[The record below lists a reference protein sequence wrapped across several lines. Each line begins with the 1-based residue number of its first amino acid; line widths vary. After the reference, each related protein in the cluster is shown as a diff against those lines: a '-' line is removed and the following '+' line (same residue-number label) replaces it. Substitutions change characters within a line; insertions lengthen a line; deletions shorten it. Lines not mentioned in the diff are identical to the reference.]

1 MAIVVIRQDN
11 KLDAWIK
18 ALMAKA
24 PDIHIYSYLEEHP
37 KEEITMA
44 CVWKQ
49 PADTLK
55 LYPKLRC
62 IASFGAGV
70 DFIFKDHSVPKHIP
84 ITRVVDPVLASD
96 MSEFVLALILS
107 FFKNLNSY
115 KTDQL
120 EKVWFPQEY
129 KRISDVTV
137 GIMGMGAL
145 GEKLAEDLI
154 KNRFKVI
161 GWATSPK
168 VVPEVEVFAGNSE
181 KDTFLSRSNILVC
194 LLPLTPETTG
204 ILNKILFQELPKQ
217 SYVINVARGG
227 HLVDEDLL
235 EYIDNGH
242 LAGAGLDVFHQEP
255 LPVEHPFWKHP
266 KIHITP
272 HVASVSDIESVIP
285 QLLENYRRLTEKLP
299 LMNIVSREKGY

>member
-11 KLDAWIK
+11 KLDAWKK
-18 ALMAKA
+18 ALIAKA
-24 PDIHIYSYLEEHP
+24 SNTAIYSYLEDHP

-49 PADTLK
+49 PPETLN
-55 LYPKLRC
+55 LYPNLKC

-96 MSEFVLALILS
+96 MSEFVLALILG
-107 FFKNLNSY
+107 FLKNLTTY
-115 KTDQL
+115 RTDQL
-120 EKVWFPQEY
+120 KKVWSPQEY
-129 KRISDVTV
+129 KRISDVNV

-154 KNRFKVI
+154 KNRFRVI
-161 GWATSPK
+161 GWAKSKKIIPGVDLYT
-168 VVPEVEVFAGNSE
+168 GNSQ
-181 KDTFLSRSNILVC
+181 KNTFLSHSNILVC
-194 LLPLTPETTG
+194 LLPLTKETTG
-204 ILNKILFQELPKQ
+204 ILNRKLFRELPKQ

-235 EYIDNGH
+235 EYVNNGH
-242 LAGAGLDVFHQEP
+242 LAGAGLDVFHEEP
-255 LPVEHPFWKHP
+255 LPVEHPFWNHP
-266 KIHITP
+266 KIQITP
-272 HVASVSDIESVIP
+272 HVASVSDIDSVIP
-285 QLLENYRRLTEKLP
+285 QLLENYRRLEEGLP
-299 LMNIVSREKGY
+299 LINEVSREKEY

>member
-11 KLDAWIK
+11 KLDAWKK
-18 ALMAKA
+18 ALIAKA
-24 PDIHIYSYLEEHP
+24 SNTAIYSYLEDHP

-44 CVWKQ
+44 CIWKQ
-49 PADTLK
+49 PPETLN
-55 LYPKLRC
+55 LYPNLKC

-96 MSEFVLALILS
+96 MSEFVLALILG
-107 FFKNLNSY
+107 FFKKLTTY
-115 KTDQL
+115 RTDQSQ
-120 EKVWFPQEY
+120 KIWSPQEY

-154 KNRFKVI
+154 KNRFRVV
-161 GWATSPK
+161 GWAKSKKIIPG
-168 VVPEVEVFAGNSE
+168 VEVYAGNSQ
-181 KDTFLSRSNILVC
+181 KNTFLSLSNILVC
-194 LLPLTPETTG
+194 LLPLTKETTG
-204 ILNKILFQELPKQ
+204 ILNRKLFRELPKQ

-235 EYIDNGH
+235 EYVNNGH

-255 LPVEHPFWKHP
+255 LPVEHPFWDHP
-266 KIHITP
+266 KIQITP
-272 HVASVSDIESVIP
+272 HVASVSDIDSVIP
-285 QLLENYRRLTEKLP
+285 QLLENYRRLEEGLP
-299 LMNIVSREKGY
+299 LMNEVSREKEY

>member
-1 MAIVVIRQDN
+1 MAIVIIRQDN
-11 KLDAWIK
+11 KIDSWKK
-18 ALMAKA
+18 ALKAKA
-24 PDIHIYSYLEEHP
+24 PDISIYSYLEEHP
-37 KEEITMA
+37 KEEITLA

-49 PADTLK
+49 PVDSLK
-55 LYPKLRC
+55 QYPNLKC
-62 IASFGAGV
+62 IASLGAGV
-70 DFIFKDHSVPKHIP
+70 DFIFKDQSVPENIP

-107 FFKNLNSY
+107 FFKNLNNY
-115 KTDQL
+115 RTDQMK
-120 EKVWFPQEY
+120 KVWYPQEY

-168 VVPEVEVFAGNSE
+168 IIPGVEVYTGDKE
-181 KDTFLSRSNILVC
+181 KNTFLSKSNILVC
-194 LLPLTPETTG
+194 LLPLTRETTG
-204 ILNKILFQELPKQ
+204 ILNSKLFKELPKQ

-235 EYIDNGH
+235 EYINNGH
-242 LAGAGLDVFHQEP
+242 LAGAGLDVFHEEP
-255 LPVEHPFWKHP
+255 LN
-266 KIHITP
+266 
-272 HVASVSDIESVIP
+272 
-285 QLLENYRRLTEKLP
+285 L
-299 LMNIVSREKGY
+299 

>member
-1 MAIVVIRQDN
+1 MAIVIIRQDN
-11 KLDAWIK
+11 KIDSWKK
-18 ALMAKA
+18 ALKAKA
-24 PDIHIYSYLEEHP
+24 PDISIYSYLEEHP
-37 KEEITMA
+37 KEEITLA

-49 PADTLK
+49 PVDSLK
-55 LYPKLRC
+55 QYPNLKC
-62 IASFGAGV
+62 IASLGAGV
-70 DFIFKDHSVPKHIP
+70 DFIFKDQSVPENIP

-107 FFKNLNSY
+107 FFKNLNNY
-115 KTDQL
+115 RTDQMK
-120 EKVWFPQEY
+120 KVWYPQEY

-168 VVPEVEVFAGNSE
+168 IIPGVEVYTGDKE
-181 KDTFLSRSNILVC
+181 KNTFLSKSNIVVC
-194 LLPLTPETTG
+194 LLPLTRETTG
-204 ILNKILFQELPKQ
+204 ILNSKLFKELPKQ

-235 EYIDNGH
+235 EYINNGH
-242 LAGAGLDVFHQEP
+242 LAGAGLDVFHEEP
-255 LPVEHPFWKHP
+255 LSVEHPFWTHP
-266 KIHITP
+266 KINITP
-272 HVASVSDIESVIP
+272 HIDSVSDIESVIP
-285 QLLENYRRLTEKLP
+285 KLLENYGRLKEGLP
-299 LMNIVSREKGY
+299 LNNIVNREKGY

>member
-1 MAIVVIRQDN
+1 MAIVIIRQD
-11 KLDAWIK
+11 KKIDSWKK
-18 ALMAKA
+18 ALMVKA
-24 PDIHIYSYLEEHP
+24 PDISIYSYLEEHP
-37 KEEITMA
+37 KEAITMA
-44 CVWKQ
+44 CVWKL
-49 PADTLK
+49 PADSLK
-55 LYPKLRC
+55 QYPNLKC

-70 DFIFKDHSVPKHIP
+70 DFIFKDQSVPKHIP

-120 EKVWFPQEY
+120 KKVWDPQEY
-129 KRISDVTV
+129 KRISDATV

-154 KNRFKVI
+154 KNQFKVI

-168 VVPEVEVFAGNSE
+168 VIPGVEIFAGDNE
-181 KDTFLSRSNILVC
+181 KNTFLSRSNILVC
-194 LLPLTPETTG
+194 LLPLTRVTTG
-204 ILNKILFQELPKQ
+204 ILNNKLFKELPKQ

-227 HLVDEDLL
+227 HLVDGDLL
-235 EYIDNGH
+235 EYINNGH
-242 LAGAGLDVFHQEP
+242 LAGAGLDVFHEEP
-255 LPVEHPFWKHP
+255 LPFEHPFWTHP

-272 HVASVSDIESVIP
+272 HIASVSDIESVIP
-285 QLLENYRRLTEKLP
+285 QLLENYRRLTEGLP
-299 LMNIVSREKGY
+299 LNNTVNREKGY

>member
-11 KLDAWIK
+11 KIDSWKK

-24 PDIHIYSYLEEHP
+24 PDISIYSYLEEHP
-37 KEEITMA
+37 KEEITLA

-49 PADTLK
+49 PVDSLK
-55 LYPKLRC
+55 QYPNLKC

-70 DFIFKDHSVPKHIP
+70 DFIFKDQSVPKHIP
-84 ITRVVDPVLASD
+84 ITRVIDPVLASD
-96 MSEFVLALILS
+96 MSEFVLALILG
-107 FFKNLNSY
+107 FFKNLNTY

-120 EKVWFPQEY
+120 KKVWYPQEY

-154 KNRFKVI
+154 KNRFNVI
-161 GWATSPK
+161 GWATSTK
-168 VVPEVEVFAGNSE
+168 VIPEVEVYTGDNE
-181 KDTFLSRSNILVC
+181 KNTFLSRSNILVC
-194 LLPLTPETTG
+194 LLPLTQETTG
-204 ILNKILFQELPKQ
+204 ILNNKLFKELPKQ

-235 EYIDNGH
+235 EYINNGH
-242 LAGAGLDVFHQEP
+242 LAGAGLDVFHEEP
-255 LPVEHPFWKHP
+255 LPFEHPFWTHP

-272 HVASVSDIESVIP
+272 HVASGSDIESVIP
-285 QLLENYRRLTEKLP
+285 QLLENYRRLTDGLP
-299 LMNIVSREKGY
+299 LNNMVNREKGY

>member
-1 MAIVVIRQDN
+1 MAIVIIRQDN
-11 KLDAWIK
+11 KIDSWKK
-18 ALMAKA
+18 ALKAKA
-24 PDIHIYSYLEEHP
+24 PDISIYSYLEEHP
-37 KEEITMA
+37 KEEITLA

-49 PADTLK
+49 PVGSLK
-55 LYPKLRC
+55 QYPNLKC

-70 DFIFKDHSVPKHIP
+70 DFIFKDQSVPQNIP

-107 FFKNLNSY
+107 FFKNLNNY
-115 KTDQL
+115 RTDQMK
-120 EKVWFPQEY
+120 KVWYPQEY
-129 KRISDVTV
+129 MRISDVTV

-145 GEKLAEDLI
+145 GEKLTEDLI

-168 VVPEVEVFAGNSE
+168 NIPGVEVYIGNKE
-181 KDTFLSRSNILVC
+181 KNTFLSRSNILVC
-194 LLPLTPETTG
+194 LLPLTRETTG
-204 ILNKILFQELPKQ
+204 ILNNKLFKELPKQ

-235 EYIDNGH
+235 EYINNGH
-242 LAGAGLDVFHQEP
+242 LAGAGLDVFHEEP
-255 LPVEHPFWKHP
+255 LSVEHPFWTHP

-285 QLLENYRRLTEKLP
+285 QLLENYRKLKEGLP
-299 LMNIVSREKGY
+299 LNNTVNREKGY

>member
-11 KLDAWIK
+11 KIDSWKK

-24 PDIHIYSYLEEHP
+24 PDISIYSYLEEHP
-37 KEEITMA
+37 KEEITLA

-49 PADTLK
+49 PVDSLK
-55 LYPKLRC
+55 QYPNLKC

-70 DFIFKDHSVPKHIP
+70 DFIFKDQSVPKHIP
-84 ITRVVDPVLASD
+84 ITRVIDPVLASD
-96 MSEFVLALILS
+96 MSEFVLALILG
-107 FFKNLNSY
+107 FFKNLNTY

-120 EKVWFPQEY
+120 KKVWYPQEY

-154 KNRFKVI
+154 KNRFNVI
-161 GWATSPK
+161 GWATSTK
-168 VVPEVEVFAGNSE
+168 VIPEVEVYTGDNE
-181 KDTFLSRSNILVC
+181 KNTFLSRSNILVC
-194 LLPLTPETTG
+194 LLPLTQETTG
-204 ILNKILFQELPKQ
+204 ILNNKLFKELPKQ

-235 EYIDNGH
+235 EYINNGH
-242 LAGAGLDVFHQEP
+242 LAGAGLDVFHEEP
-255 LPVEHPFWKHP
+255 LPFEHPFWTHP

-285 QLLENYRRLTEKLP
+285 QLLENYRRLTDGLP
-299 LMNIVSREKGY
+299 LNNMVNREKGY

>member
-1 MAIVVIRQDN
+1 MAIVIIRQDN
-11 KLDAWIK
+11 KIDSWKK
-18 ALMAKA
+18 ALKAKA
-24 PDIHIYSYLEEHP
+24 PDISIYSYLEEHP
-37 KEEITMA
+37 KEEITLA

-49 PADTLK
+49 PVDSLK
-55 LYPKLRC
+55 QYPNLKC
-62 IASFGAGV
+62 IASLGAGV
-70 DFIFKDHSVPKHIP
+70 DFIFKDQSVPENIP

-107 FFKNLNSY
+107 FFKNLNNY
-115 KTDQL
+115 RTDQMK
-120 EKVWFPQEY
+120 KVWYPQEY

-168 VVPEVEVFAGNSE
+168 IIPGVEVYTGDKE
-181 KDTFLSRSNILVC
+181 KNTFLSKSNIVVC
-194 LLPLTPETTG
+194 LLPLTRETTG
-204 ILNKILFQELPKQ
+204 ILNSKLFKELPKQ

-235 EYIDNGH
+235 EYINNGH
-242 LAGAGLDVFHQEP
+242 LAGAGLDVFHEEP
-255 LPVEHPFWKHP
+255 LSVEHPFWTHP
-266 KIHITP
+266 KINITP
-272 HVASVSDIESVIP
+272 HIASVSDIESVIP
-285 QLLENYRRLTEKLP
+285 QLLENYGRLKEGLP
-299 LMNIVSREKGY
+299 LNNIVNREKGY

>member
-1 MAIVVIRQDN
+1 MAIVIIRQDN
-11 KLDAWIK
+11 KIDSWKK
-18 ALMAKA
+18 ALMVKA
-24 PDIHIYSYLEEHP
+24 PDISVYSYLEEHP
-37 KEEITMA
+37 KEEITLA

-49 PADTLK
+49 PVDSLK
-55 LYPKLRC
+55 QYPNLKC

-70 DFIFKDHSVPKHIP
+70 DFIFKDQSVPKHIP
-84 ITRVVDPVLASD
+84 ITRVLDPVLAGD

-120 EKVWFPQEY
+120 KKVWHPREY
-129 KRISDVTV
+129 KRISDFIV

-168 VVPEVEVFAGNSE
+168 VIPEVEVYTGDKE
-181 KDTFLSRSNILVC
+181 KNTFLARSNILVC
-194 LLPLTPETTG
+194 LLPLTKETTG
-204 ILNKILFQELPKQ
+204 ILNNKLFKELPKH

-235 EYIDNGH
+235 EYINNGH
-242 LAGAGLDVFHQEP
+242 LAGAGLDVFHEEP
-255 LPVEHPFWKHP
+255 LPFEHPFWAHP
-266 KIHITP
+266 KINITP

-285 QLLENYRRLTEKLP
+285 QLLENYRRLTEGLP
-299 LMNIVSREKGY
+299 LNNAVNREKGY

>member
-1 MAIVVIRQDN
+1 MAIVIIRQD
-11 KLDAWIK
+11 KKIDSWKK
-18 ALMAKA
+18 ALKAKA
-24 PDIHIYSYLEEHP
+24 PDISIYSYLEEHP
-37 KEEITMA
+37 KEEITLA

-49 PADTLK
+49 PVGSLK
-55 LYPKLRC
+55 QYPNLKC
-62 IASFGAGV
+62 IASLGAGV
-70 DFIFKDHSVPKHIP
+70 DFIFKDQSVPQNIP

-107 FFKNLNSY
+107 FFKNLNNY
-115 KTDQL
+115 RTDQMK
-120 EKVWFPQEY
+120 KVWYPQEY
-129 KRISDVTV
+129 MRISDVTV

-145 GEKLAEDLI
+145 GEKLTEDLI

-168 VVPEVEVFAGNSE
+168 NIPGVEVYTGDKE
-181 KDTFLSRSNILVC
+181 KNTFLSRSNILVC
-194 LLPLTPETTG
+194 LLPLTRETTG
-204 ILNKILFQELPKQ
+204 ILNSKLFKELPKQ

-235 EYIDNGH
+235 EYINNGH
-242 LAGAGLDVFHQEP
+242 LAGAGLDVFHEEP
-255 LPVEHPFWKHP
+255 LSVEHPFWTHP

-285 QLLENYRRLTEKLP
+285 QLLENYRKLKEGLP
-299 LMNIVSREKGY
+299 LNNTVNREKGY

>member
-11 KLDAWIK
+11 KLEAWKK
-18 ALMAKA
+18 ALIDKA
-24 PDIHIYSYLEEHP
+24 PNTPIYSYLEEHP

-49 PADTLK
+49 PAETLN
-55 LYPKLRC
+55 LYPNLKC

-70 DFIFKDHSVPKHIP
+70 DFIFKDQSVPEHIP

-96 MSEFVLALILS
+96 MSEFVLALILG
-107 FFKNLNSY
+107 FFKNLNTY
-115 KTDQL
+115 TKDQL
-120 EKVWFPQEY
+120 IKKWSPQEY
-129 KRISDVTV
+129 KRIADVTV

-154 KNRFKVI
+154 INRFKVI

-168 VVPEVEVFAGNSE
+168 VISGVEVFAGNSQ
-181 KDTFLSRSNILVC
+181 KNTFLSRSNILVC
-194 LLPLTPETTG
+194 LLPLTKETTG
-204 ILNKILFQELPKQ
+204 ILNNKLFKELPNQ

-235 EYIDNGH
+235 EYVNNGH
-242 LAGAGLDVFHQEP
+242 LAGAGLDVFHEEP
-255 LPVEHPFWKHP
+255 LPAEHPFWSHP
-266 KIHITP
+266 KIHIPP
-272 HVASVSDIESVIP
+272 HVASVSDINSVIP
-285 QLLENYRRLTEKLP
+285 QLLENYRRLKEGLP
-299 LMNIVSREKGY
+299 FMNDVSRKKGY

>member
-1 MAIVVIRQDN
+1 MAIVIIRKDN
-11 KLDAWIK
+11 KLDAWK
-18 ALMAKA
+18 NALLAKA
-24 PDIHIYSYLEEHP
+24 PEIPIYSYLEEHP
-37 KEEITMA
+37 KEKITMA

-55 LYPKLRC
+55 QYHNLKC

-70 DFIFKDHSVPKHIP
+70 DFIFKDQSVPKHLP

-96 MSEFVLALILS
+96 MSEFVLALILG
-107 FFKNLNSY
+107 FFKNLNTY

-120 EKVWFPQEY
+120 KNIWSPQEY
-129 KRISDVTV
+129 IRISDVTV

-154 KNRFKVI
+154 KNRFEVI
-161 GWATSPK
+161 GWANSPK
-168 VVPEVEVFAGNSE
+168 IIPGVEVYAGSNQ
-181 KDTFLSRSNILVC
+181 KNTFLSRSNILVC
-194 LLPLTPETTG
+194 LLPLTKDTTG
-204 ILNKILFQELPKQ
+204 ILNNKLFKELPKQ

-235 EYIDNGH
+235 EYVNNGH

-255 LPVEHPFWKHP
+255 LPVEHPFWNHP

-285 QLLENYRRLTEKLP
+285 QLLENYRRLKEGLP
-299 LMNIVSREKGY
+299 LINEVSREKGY

>member
-1 MAIVVIRQDN
+1 MAIVIIRQDN
-11 KLDAWIK
+11 KIDSWKK
-18 ALMAKA
+18 ALKAKA
-24 PDIHIYSYLEEHP
+24 PDISIYSYLEEHP
-37 KEEITMA
+37 KEEITLA

-49 PADTLK
+49 PVDSLK
-55 LYPKLRC
+55 QYPNLKC
-62 IASFGAGV
+62 IASLGAGV
-70 DFIFKDHSVPKHIP
+70 DFIFKDQSVPQNIP

-107 FFKNLNSY
+107 FFKNLNNY
-115 KTDQL
+115 RTDQMK
-120 EKVWFPQEY
+120 KVWYPQEY
-129 KRISDVTV
+129 MRISDVTV

-145 GEKLAEDLI
+145 GEKLTEDLI

-168 VVPEVEVFAGNSE
+168 NIPGVEVYIGNKE
-181 KDTFLSRSNILVC
+181 KNTFLSRSNILVC
-194 LLPLTPETTG
+194 LLPLTRETTG
-204 ILNKILFQELPKQ
+204 ILNNKLFKELPKQ

-235 EYIDNGH
+235 EYINNGH
-242 LAGAGLDVFHQEP
+242 LAGAGLDVFHEEP
-255 LPVEHPFWKHP
+255 LAVEHPFWTHP

-285 QLLENYRRLTEKLP
+285 QLLENYRKLKEGLP
-299 LMNIVSREKGY
+299 LNNTVNREKGY

>member
-1 MAIVVIRQDN
+1 MAIVIIRQDN
-11 KLDAWIK
+11 KIDSWKK
-18 ALMAKA
+18 ALKAKA
-24 PDIHIYSYLEEHP
+24 PDISIYSYLEEHP
-37 KEEITMA
+37 KEEITLA

-49 PADTLK
+49 PVDSLK
-55 LYPKLRC
+55 QYPNLKC
-62 IASFGAGV
+62 IASLGAGV
-70 DFIFKDHSVPKHIP
+70 DFIFKDQSVPENIP

-96 MSEFVLALILS
+96 MSEFVLALIRS
-107 FFKNLNSY
+107 FFKNLNNY
-115 KTDQL
+115 RTDQMK
-120 EKVWFPQEY
+120 KVWYPQEY

-168 VVPEVEVFAGNSE
+168 IIPGVEVYTGDKE
-181 KDTFLSRSNILVC
+181 KNTFLSKSNIVVC
-194 LLPLTPETTG
+194 LLPLTRETTG
-204 ILNKILFQELPKQ
+204 ILNSKLFKELPKQ

-235 EYIDNGH
+235 EYINNGH
-242 LAGAGLDVFHQEP
+242 LAGAGLDVFHEEP
-255 LPVEHPFWKHP
+255 LSVEHPFWTHP

-272 HVASVSDIESVIP
+272 HIASVSDIESVIP
-285 QLLENYRRLTEKLP
+285 QLLENYGRLKEGLP
-299 LMNIVSREKGY
+299 LNNIVNREKGY

>member
-1 MAIVVIRQDN
+1 MAIVIIRQDN
-11 KLDAWIK
+11 KIDSWKK
-18 ALMAKA
+18 ALKANA
-24 PDIHIYSYLEEHP
+24 PDIPIYSYLEEHP
-37 KEEITMA
+37 KEEITLA

-49 PADTLK
+49 PVDSLTQYPNLK
-55 LYPKLRC
+55 C
-62 IASFGAGV
+62 IASLGAGV
-70 DFIFKDHSVPKHIP
+70 DFIFKDQSVPENIP

-96 MSEFVLALILS
+96 MSEFVLALILNY
-107 FFKNLNSY
+107 FKNLNNY
-115 KTDQL
+115 RTDQMK
-120 EKVWFPQEY
+120 KVWYPQEY

-154 KNRFKVI
+154 KNRFEVI

-168 VVPEVEVFAGNSE
+168 NIPGVEVYNGDKE
-181 KDTFLSRSNILVC
+181 KNTFLSRSNILVC
-194 LLPLTPETTG
+194 LLPLTRQTTG
-204 ILNKILFQELPKQ
+204 ILNNKLFKELPKQ

-235 EYIDNGH
+235 EYINNGH
-242 LAGAGLDVFHQEP
+242 LAGAGLDVFHEEP
-255 LPVEHPFWKHP
+255 LSVEHPFWTHP

-285 QLLENYRRLTEKLP
+285 QLLENYGRLKEGLP
-299 LMNIVSREKGY
+299 LNNAVNREKGY

>member
-11 KLDAWIK
+11 KIDSWKK

-24 PDIHIYSYLEEHP
+24 PDISIYSYLEEHP
-37 KEEITMA
+37 KEEITLA

-49 PADTLK
+49 PVDSLK
-55 LYPKLRC
+55 QYPNLKC

-70 DFIFKDHSVPKHIP
+70 DFIFKDQSVPKHIP
-84 ITRVVDPVLASD
+84 ITRVIDPVLASD
-96 MSEFVLALILS
+96 MSEFVLALILG
-107 FFKNLNSY
+107 FFKNLNTY

-120 EKVWFPQEY
+120 KKVWYPQEY

-154 KNRFKVI
+154 KNRFNVI
-161 GWATSPK
+161 GWATSTK
-168 VVPEVEVFAGNSE
+168 VIPEVEVYTGYNE
-181 KDTFLSRSNILVC
+181 KNTFLSRSNILVC
-194 LLPLTPETTG
+194 LLPLTQETTG
-204 ILNKILFQELPKQ
+204 ILNNKLFKELPKQ

-235 EYIDNGH
+235 EYINNGH
-242 LAGAGLDVFHQEP
+242 LAGAGLDVFHEEP
-255 LPVEHPFWKHP
+255 LPFEHPFWTHP

-285 QLLENYRRLTEKLP
+285 QLLENYRRLTDGLP
-299 LMNIVSREKGY
+299 LNNMVNREKGY

>member
-11 KLDAWIK
+11 KLDAWK
-18 ALMAKA
+18 NALIAHA
-24 PDIHIYSYLEEHP
+24 PEIPIYSLLEKHP

-49 PADTLK
+49 PAEILN
-55 LYPKLRC
+55 LYPNLKC

-70 DFIFKDHSVPKHIP
+70 DFIFKDQSVPEHIP

-96 MSEFVLALILS
+96 MSEFVLASILG

-115 KTDQL
+115 NTDQL
-120 EKVWFPQEY
+120 NKIWAPQEY

-161 GWATSPK
+161 GWANSPK
-168 VVPEVEVFAGNSE
+168 VIPDVEVYTGNNQ
-181 KDTFLSRSNILVC
+181 KNKFLSQSNILVC
-194 LLPLTPETTG
+194 LLPLTKETTG
-204 ILNKILFQELPKQ
+204 ILNNKLFKELPKQ

-235 EYIDNGH
+235 EYVNNGH
-242 LAGAGLDVFHQEP
+242 LSGAGLDVFHQEP
-255 LPVEHPFWKHP
+255 LPTEHPFWNHP

-272 HVASVSDIESVIP
+272 HVASVSDIDSVIP
-285 QLLENYRRLTEKLP
+285 QLLENYKRLKEGLP
-299 LMNIVSREKGY
+299 LMNEVSREKGY

>member
-1 MAIVVIRQDN
+1 MAIVIIRQDN
-11 KLDAWIK
+11 KIDSWKK
-18 ALMAKA
+18 ALKAKA
-24 PDIHIYSYLEEHP
+24 PDISIYSYLEEHP
-37 KEEITMA
+37 KEEITLA

-49 PADTLK
+49 PVDSLK
-55 LYPKLRC
+55 QYPNLKC
-62 IASFGAGV
+62 IASLGAGV
-70 DFIFKDHSVPKHIP
+70 DFIFKDQSVPENIP

-107 FFKNLNSY
+107 FFKNLNNY
-115 KTDQL
+115 RTDQMK
-120 EKVWFPQEY
+120 KVWYPQEY

-168 VVPEVEVFAGNSE
+168 IIPGVEVYTGDKE
-181 KDTFLSRSNILVC
+181 KNTFLSKSNILVC
-194 LLPLTPETTG
+194 LLPLTRETTG
-204 ILNKILFQELPKQ
+204 ILNSKLFKELPKQ

-235 EYIDNGH
+235 EYINNGH
-242 LAGAGLDVFHQEP
+242 LAGAGLDVFHEEP
-255 LPVEHPFWKHP
+255 LSVEHPFWTHP

-272 HVASVSDIESVIP
+272 HIASVSDIESVIP
-285 QLLENYRRLTEKLP
+285 QLLENYGRLKEGLP
-299 LMNIVSREKGY
+299 LNNIVNREKGY

>member
-1 MAIVVIRQDN
+1 MAIVIIRQDN
-11 KLDAWIK
+11 KIDSWKK
-18 ALMAKA
+18 ALKAKA
-24 PDIHIYSYLEEHP
+24 PDISIYSYLEEHP
-37 KEEITMA
+37 KEEITLA

-49 PADTLK
+49 PVGSLK
-55 LYPKLRC
+55 QYPNLKC
-62 IASFGAGV
+62 IASLGAGV
-70 DFIFKDHSVPKHIP
+70 DFIFKDQSVPQNIP

-107 FFKNLNSY
+107 FFKNLNNY
-115 KTDQL
+115 RTDQMK
-120 EKVWFPQEY
+120 KVWYPQEY
-129 KRISDVTV
+129 MRISDVTV

-145 GEKLAEDLI
+145 GEKLTEDLI

-168 VVPEVEVFAGNSE
+168 NIPGVEVYIGNKE
-181 KDTFLSRSNILVC
+181 KNTFLSRSNILVC
-194 LLPLTPETTG
+194 LLPLTRETTG
-204 ILNKILFQELPKQ
+204 ILNNKLFKELPKQ

-235 EYIDNGH
+235 EYINNGH
-242 LAGAGLDVFHQEP
+242 LAGAGLDVFHEEP
-255 LPVEHPFWKHP
+255 LSVEHPFWTHP

-285 QLLENYRRLTEKLP
+285 QLLENYRKLKEGLP
-299 LMNIVSREKGY
+299 LNNTVNREKGY

>member
-11 KLDAWIK
+11 KLDAWK
-18 ALMAKA
+18 NALIANA
-24 PDIHIYSYLEEHP
+24 PETPIYSFLEEHP

-49 PADTLK
+49 PAETLNQ
-55 LYPKLRC
+55 YPNLKC

-70 DFIFKDHSVPKHIP
+70 DFIFKDQSVPEHLP

-96 MSEFVLALILS
+96 MSEFVLASILG

-120 EKVWFPQEY
+120 NKIWAPQEY

-137 GIMGMGAL
+137 GILGMGAL
-145 GEKLAEDLI
+145 GNKLAEDLM

-161 GWATSPK
+161 GWAKSPK
-168 VVPEVEVFAGNSE
+168 VIPGIEVYAGNNQ
-181 KDTFLSRSNILVC
+181 KNTFLSRSNILVC
-194 LLPLTPETTG
+194 LLPLTKETTG
-204 ILNKILFQELPKQ
+204 ILNNTLFKELPKQ
-217 SYVINVARGG
+217 AYVINVARGG

-235 EYIDNGH
+235 EYVNNGH

-255 LPVEHPFWKHP
+255 LPAEHPFWNHP

-272 HVASVSDIESVIP
+272 HVASVSDIASVIP
-285 QLLENYRRLTEKLP
+285 QLLENYRRLKDELP
-299 LMNIVSREKGY
+299 LMNEVNREKGY

>member
-1 MAIVVIRQDN
+1 MAIVIIRQDN
-11 KLDAWIK
+11 KIDSWKK
-18 ALMAKA
+18 ALKAKA
-24 PDIHIYSYLEEHP
+24 PDISIYSYLEEHP
-37 KEEITMA
+37 KEEITLA

-49 PADTLK
+49 PVGSLK
-55 LYPKLRC
+55 QYPNLKC
-62 IASFGAGV
+62 IASLGAGV
-70 DFIFKDHSVPKHIP
+70 DFIFKDQSVPQNIP

-107 FFKNLNSY
+107 FFKNLNNY
-115 KTDQL
+115 RTDQMK
-120 EKVWFPQEY
+120 KVWYPQEY
-129 KRISDVTV
+129 MRISDVTV

-145 GEKLAEDLI
+145 GEKLTEDLI

-168 VVPEVEVFAGNSE
+168 NIPGVEVYTGDKE
-181 KDTFLSRSNILVC
+181 KNTFLSRSNILVC
-194 LLPLTPETTG
+194 LLPLTRETTG
-204 ILNKILFQELPKQ
+204 ILNNKLFKELPKQ

-235 EYIDNGH
+235 EYINNGH
-242 LAGAGLDVFHQEP
+242 LAGAGLDVFHEEP
-255 LPVEHPFWKHP
+255 LAVEHPFWTHP

-285 QLLENYRRLTEKLP
+285 QLLENYRKLKEGLP
-299 LMNIVSREKGY
+299 LNNTVNREKGY

>member
-11 KLDAWIK
+11 KLEAWKK
-18 ALMAKA
+18 ALIEKA
-24 PDIHIYSYLEEHP
+24 PNTPIYSYLEDHP

-44 CVWKQ
+44 CVWKH
-49 PADTLK
+49 PAETLN
-55 LYPKLRC
+55 LYPNLKC

-70 DFIFKDHSVPKHIP
+70 DFIFKDQSVPEHIP

-96 MSEFVLALILS
+96 MSEFVLALILG
-107 FFKNLNSY
+107 FFKNLNTY
-115 KTDQL
+115 TKDQL
-120 EKVWFPQEY
+120 IKKWSPQEY
-129 KRISDVTV
+129 KRIADVTV

-154 KNRFKVI
+154 INRFKVI

-168 VVPEVEVFAGNSE
+168 VISGVEVFAGNSQ
-181 KDTFLSRSNILVC
+181 KNTFLSRSNILVC
-194 LLPLTPETTG
+194 LLPLTKETTG
-204 ILNKILFQELPKQ
+204 ILNNKLFKELPNQ

-235 EYIDNGH
+235 EYVNNGH
-242 LAGAGLDVFHQEP
+242 LAGAGLDVFHEEP
-255 LPVEHPFWKHP
+255 LPVEHPFWSHP

-272 HVASVSDIESVIP
+272 HVASVSDINSVIP
-285 QLLENYRRLTEKLP
+285 QLLENYRRLKEGLP
-299 LMNIVSREKGY
+299 FMNEVSREKGY

>member
-11 KLDAWIK
+11 KIDSWKK

-24 PDIHIYSYLEEHP
+24 PDISIYSYLEEHP
-37 KEEITMA
+37 KEEITLA

-49 PADTLK
+49 PVDSLK
-55 LYPKLRC
+55 QYPNLKC

-70 DFIFKDHSVPKHIP
+70 DFLFKDQSVPKHIP
-84 ITRVVDPVLASD
+84 ITRVIDPVLASD

-120 EKVWFPQEY
+120 KNVWYPQEY

-168 VVPEVEVFAGNSE
+168 EIPEAEVYAGNS
-181 KDTFLSRSNILVC
+181 KKNTFLSRSNILVC
-194 LLPLTPETTG
+194 LLPLTQQTTG
-204 ILNKILFQELPKQ
+204 ILNNKLFKELPKQ
-217 SYVINVARGG
+217 SYVINVARGD

-235 EYIDNGH
+235 EYINNGH
-242 LAGAGLDVFHQEP
+242 LSGAGLDVFHEEP
-255 LPVEHPFWKHP
+255 LPFEHPFWTHP

-285 QLLENYRRLTEKLP
+285 QLLENYRRLTEGMP
-299 LMNIVSREKGY
+299 LNNTVNREKGY

>member
-1 MAIVVIRQDN
+1 MAIVIIRQDN
-11 KLDAWIK
+11 KIDSWKK
-18 ALMAKA
+18 ALKAKA
-24 PDIHIYSYLEEHP
+24 PDISIYSYLEEHP
-37 KEEITMA
+37 KEEITLA
-44 CVWKQ
+44 WVWKQ
-49 PADTLK
+49 PVGSLK
-55 LYPKLRC
+55 QYPNLKC
-62 IASFGAGV
+62 IASLGAGV
-70 DFIFKDHSVPKHIP
+70 DFIFKDQSVPENIP

-107 FFKNLNSY
+107 FFKNLNNY
-115 KTDQL
+115 RTDQMN
-120 EKVWFPQEY
+120 KVWYPQEY

-168 VVPEVEVFAGNSE
+168 IIPGVKVYTGDKE
-181 KDTFLSRSNILVC
+181 KNTFLSRSNILVC
-194 LLPLTPETTG
+194 LLPLTRETTG
-204 ILNKILFQELPKQ
+204 ILNSKLFKELPKQ

-235 EYIDNGH
+235 EYINNGH
-242 LAGAGLDVFHQEP
+242 LAGAGLDVFHEEP
-255 LPVEHPFWKHP
+255 LSVEHPFWTHP

-272 HVASVSDIESVIP
+272 HIASVSDIESVIP
-285 QLLENYRRLTEKLP
+285 QLLENYGRLKEGLP
-299 LMNIVSREKGY
+299 LNNIVNREKGY